1 MGIQNALPRV
11 AASGVGIRTNYAT
24 LLPPGS
30 KVAAYVGAIQD
41 DSLDAYAASTLLVP
55 TLQAGLARCR
65 SGKGDVVVVLPGHTE
80 TVSTA
85 DFFTNLVAG
94 TQIIGVAQ
102 KNSSLMPT
110 FTFSATAATF
120 LLDVADV
127 TVSGLKFVSSIDAVV
142 NYLTTSAAG
151 CKILDCV
158 FDCGTSSALDVAS
171 PVLVN
176 AGSDNLEIA
185 FNRFTSLSTA
195 VATNGV
201 LVQGACQGVSIHDN
215 DFDLSISGATSGLI
229 EFGAFAIG
237 QGRVFNNS
245 LKNRRA
251 AAAVCMR
258 IADTAGREGLI
269 FDNYM
274 AVVPDIT
281 VIGGLISAAGSTNHT
296 WRAFQNYGHDE
307 NIGTAVVTGIGTG
320 TIE

>member
-1 MGIQNALPRV
+1 MAIQNALPRV
-11 AASGVGIRTNYAT
+11 GNASVGLRTNYAT

-41 DSLDAYAASTLLVP
+41 DSLDAYSASTLLVP
-55 TLQAGLARCR
+55 TLQAGLGRCR
-65 SGKGDVVVVLPGHTE
+65 SGKGDVVIVLPGHTE

-94 TQIIGVAQ
+94 TQIIGAAA

-110 FTFSATAATF
+110 FTFSAIASTF

-127 TVSGLKFVSSIDAVV
+127 GVTGLKFNSNIDAVA
-142 NYLTTSAAG
+142 NFITTSAAG

-158 FDCGTSSALDVAS
+158 FDAGTSSALDVAN
-171 PVLVN
+171 PIIVN
-176 AGSDNLEIA
+176 AGSDNLEVA
-185 FNRFTSLSTA
+185 GNRIFSVSTA

-201 LVQGACQGVSIHDN
+201 LVSGACTGVSIHDN
-215 DFDLSISGATSGLI
+215 DFDLSISGATAGLI
-229 EFGAFAIG
+229 EIGAFAVAE
-237 QGRVFNNS
+237 GRIANNY

-251 AAAVCMR
+251 AAAVCIR
-258 IADTAGREGLI
+258 LADTAGSEGAI

-274 AVVPDIT
+274 SVVPDIT
-281 VIGGLISAAGSTNHT
+281 VIGGVISAAGSTNHA
-296 WRAFQNYGHDE
+296 WRAFQNFGHDE
-307 NIGTAVVTGIGTG
+307 NIGTGVATGILTG